1 MPLWGVIKQKEAPFF
16 FFRRPPSFFP
26 SVPPRSWWVVG
37 PLLHL
42 MRMQKDIPLV
52 LLLVLA
58 SSSVAVGFR
67 APRRQ
72 ADALVAAKQ
81 PPPPPAGEPPK
92 LVGDWTGNAYDLAL
106 GGPIGTLSGVMIGK
120 LIRKTIS
127 TKLWSALMVF
137 PLARRVALTAVV
149 MDILTKAQ
157 FLTIHWDRIHACV
170 KTVLSVDG
178 RVTAEDLEGL
188 ISSRFFAE
196 GGVPHAIFQKIDV
209 NADGRLDMSDAATLY
224 DMNRHAAIGGG
235 AGFSLGSRAAWALGL
250 TGALLLARRGA
261 RGRRSRRVA
270 DCARRRRSDLR
281 PSSASS
287 ARSWAGGAAA
297 FKAGAGEAVAM
308 LRARDVSRVACNA
321 ASPGGVVRVRLVSAN
336 QRGPRR
342 RRSGRLRDTRLGAAR
357 RRRRAGRA
365 AEARGRA
372 GRDVRL
378 LWRSIGQGHARRA
391 DPSVYRVGR
400 GAAVGHGGKSLC
412 VAPSTASPPAI

>member
-1 MPLWGVIKQKEAPFF
+1 
-16 FFRRPPSFFP
+16 
-26 SVPPRSWWVVG
+26 
-37 PLLHL
+37 
-42 MRMQKDIPLV
+42 MQKDIPLV

-106 GGPIGTLSGVMIGK
+106 GGAIGTLSGVMIGK

-127 TKLWSALMVF
+127 TTLWSALMVF
-137 PLARRVALTAVV
+137 PFAWRVALTAVV

-209 NADGRLDMSDAATLY
+209 NADGRFDMSDAATLY

-235 AGFSLGSRAAWALGL
+235 AGFSLGLAGGVGAFGL
-250 TGALLLARRGA
+250 TGALLSRAAAPAVAGA
-261 RGRRSRRVA
+261 GASLIAPAA
-270 DCARRRRSDLR
+270 DASDL
-281 PSSASS
+281 PSILGKLGAKL
-287 ARSWAGGAAA
+287 GKVGAAA
-297 FKAGAGEAVAM
+297 FKAGAGEAVA
-308 LRARDVSRVACNA
+308 
-321 ASPGGVVRVRLVSAN
+321 
-336 QRGPRR
+336 
-342 RRSGRLRDTRLGAAR
+342 
-357 RRRRAGRA
+357 
-365 AEARGRA
+365 
-372 GRDVRL
+372 
-378 LWRSIGQGHARRA
+378 
-391 DPSVYRVGR
+391 
-400 GAAVGHGGKSLC
+400 K
-412 VAPSTASPPAI
+412 